1 MSARVNWVRT
11 LRTIIVA
18 AVLLIALIGAVLASI
33 GTKAPVWQWAC
44 DPATLGA
51 ALPHAPVRPARG

>member
-1 MSARVNWVRT
+1 MSARINWVRT
-11 LRTIIVA
+11 LRTIILA

-33 GTKAPVWQWAC
+33 GTRAPVWQWAC

-51 ALPHAPVRPARG
+51 ALLHGAVRPAAG

>member
-1 MSARVNWVRT
+1 MTARTNWVRT
-11 LRTIIVA
+11 LRTIILA

-33 GTKAPVWQWAC
+33 GTNAPVWQWAC

-51 ALPHAPVRPARG
+51 ALLYGPAWPAPG